1 MAVEAFS
8 QHSKN
13 ETETLDSQRHL
24 SISTD
29 NCKEIM
35 SFYILQQAKTI
46 PQKLPLSST
55 SNKICSTWICRK
67 IHRIIDL

>member
-29 NCKEIM
+29 NCKVIM
-35 SFYILQQAKTI
+35 SFYIFTASKNNSTKTSTVFYIKQDLQ
-46 PQKLPLSST
+46 
-55 SNKICSTWICRK
+55 
-67 IHRIIDL
+67 DMDM